1 MHGADT
7 LQRRNKL
14 LVKII
19 WGMLILGIAVDFV
32 TGATKSSVI
41 TLAVVGFAACGI
53 ATVMTYKNWLSRYI
67 MFFIPVILTVLT
79 ILLAMTGPVIT
90 TYFLVFVTLSV
101 MTLYNSFR
109 AIAFTTLLGIGVTV
123 FLFLSDYKEEMFG
136 NNHPV
141 TIFLYLLLIAAP
153 LLASSKFGERL
164 QSEAEH
170 QREQAIAEKNR
181 TQDMIDRITASL
193 LVLNDFSE
201 KLKHNITTTRAISQ
215 EITSS
220 FTQLTSSIEM
230 QTRSIGDLN
239 ESIQGIEQAVES
251 LVARSTDMK
260 ALSENSEMLT
270 KNGKEEALSLSEK
283 MNRVHETI
291 EHSVAIMNE
300 LNEYNKMIHEIVA
313 TINHISQQTNLLA
326 LNAAIEAAQAGEH
339 GKGFAVVANEIRKL
353 ADTAQQSTKQ
363 ISDILEQIR
372 VKTDQAAEQ
381 VVLGQ
386 QMIAESHQAANRMAD
401 VMNSLSDD
409 AEKVKEQ
416 ANEVQ
421 SSASDVF
428 RQYRKSAK
436 EITTIAETT
445 EANMTAVEEMASS
458 ISTQDARVSE
468 INDSFLQLDELAA
481 ELKGMTTR

>member
-1 MHGADT
+1 MHRSDT

-19 WGMLILGIAVDFV
+19 WGMLILGIAVDFI
-32 TGATKSSVI
+32 TGAAMNSVI
-41 TLAVVGFAACGI
+41 TLAVVGFITCGT
-53 ATVMTYKNWLSRYI
+53 ATVMTYKNWLSRYV

-79 ILLAMTGPVIT
+79 ILLVITGPVIT
-90 TYFLVFVTLSV
+90 TYFLVFVTLAV

-123 FLFLSDYKEEMFG
+123 YLFLSDYKEAMFG

-141 TIFLYLLLIAAP
+141 TIYLYLLLIAAP
-153 LLASSKFGERL
+153 LIASAKFGERL

-170 QREQAIAEKNR
+170 QREQALAEKKR
-181 TQDMIDRITASL
+181 TEDMIERISASL
-193 LVLNDFSE
+193 LVLNDFSA

-215 EITSS
+215 EITSAFS
-220 FTQLTSSIEM
+220 QLTSSIET
-230 QTRSIGDLN
+230 QTRNIGDLG

-251 LVARSTDMK
+251 LAAASTDMK
-260 ALSENSEMLT
+260 ALAENSERLT

-283 MNRVHETI
+283 MNRVHEAI

-300 LNEYNKMIHEIVA
+300 LNEYNNMIHEMVA
-313 TINHISQQTNLLA
+313 AINHISQQTNLLA

-353 ADTAQQSTKQ
+353 ADTSQQSTKQ
-363 ISDILEQIR
+363 ISDILERIR
-372 VKTDQAAEQ
+372 VKTDEAAEQ

-386 QMIAESHQAANRMAD
+386 RMISESHDAAKHVAD
-401 VMNSLSDD
+401 VMNALSDD
-409 AEKVKEQ
+409 AEKVKDQ
-416 ANEVQ
+416 ANQVQ
-421 SSASDVF
+421 SSANDVF
-428 RQYRKSAK
+428 RQYRKSAA
-436 EITTIAETT
+436 EITAITETT
-445 EANMTAVEEMASS
+445 ESNMAAIEEMASS

-468 INDSFLQLDELAA
+468 ITDSYLQLDELAA
-481 ELKGMTTR
+481 ELKGMTAS